1 MGKLRVLTWLWSQPG
16 GRASYGPENVNVWA
30 AMVRRHLAMPHEICC
45 VTDHPEG
52 IDPSVRIIRP
62 PEDFAHVT
70 IPTWGPRKPQCLR
83 RLAMF
88 SPDAG
93 KKFGERFVCMDL
105 DCVITGPLDPLFDV
119 PDDFKMMIG
128 TDPRRRPYNGSMLL
142 MTAGARPQVYTEF
155 TPDRA
160 VLAGKHFI
168 GSDQAWIAFCLGWG
182 EAVWSEDDG
191 AMWYSGRYSHGPA
204 DCRVMFFPGAIKPW
218 TVSRY
223 RPLDRW
229 VREHYVAEVKEAA

>member
-1 MGKLRVLTWLWSQPG
+1 
-16 GRASYGPENVNVWA
+16 
-30 AMVRRHLAMPHEICC
+30 
-45 VTDHPEG
+45 
-52 IDPSVRIIRP
+52 
-62 PEDFAHVT
+62 
-70 IPTWGPRKPQCLR
+70 
-83 RLAMF
+83 
-88 SPDAG
+88 
-93 KKFGERFVCMDL
+93 
-105 DCVITGPLDPLFDV
+105 

-204 DCRVMFFPGAIKPW
+204 DCRVMFFPGAVKPW

-223 RPLDRW
+223 GPLDRW
-229 VREHYVAEVKEAA
+229 VREHYVAEVTEAA

>member
-128 TDPRRRPYNGSMLL
+128 TDPSSPRIARFWRASTSSGRTRRGSPFVS
-142 MTAGARPQVYTEF
+142 AGARRCGPRT
-155 TPDRA
+155 TGPC
-160 VLAGKHFI
+160 GI
-168 GSDQAWIAFCLGWG
+168 
-182 EAVWSEDDG
+182 
-191 AMWYSGRYSHGPA
+191 PA
-204 DCRVMFFPGAIKPW
+204 DTRTARRIAG
-218 TVSRY
+218 
-223 RPLDRW
+223 
-229 VREHYVAEVKEAA
+229 